1 MVRARIFDI
10 RHGDGTVYAALDRL
24 HDNRVAECLD
34 VSLTL
39 QIGLVIIDG
48 TGNIDGDDQFQI
60 N

>member
-1 MVRARIFDI
+1 MMCARIFDI
-10 RHGDGTVYAALDRL
+10 RDGDGTVYAALDGL
-24 HDNRVAECLD
+24 HDNRVAERLD
-34 VSLTL
+34 VALTL